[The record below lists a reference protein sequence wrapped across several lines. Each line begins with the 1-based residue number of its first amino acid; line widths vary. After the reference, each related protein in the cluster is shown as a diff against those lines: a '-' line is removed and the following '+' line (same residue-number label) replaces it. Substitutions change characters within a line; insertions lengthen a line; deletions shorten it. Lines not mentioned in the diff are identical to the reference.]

1 MQRGSLFVY
10 CTTLLSTTLLKSKQ
24 IQRESAMTAINN
36 KNCYEANNGC
46 GIVMLIDR
54 FFEMMK
60 SNNVTIDTY
69 LTEMLDFLEELDAEL
84 LEAIVV
90 YYIIFHLPN

>member
-1 MQRGSLFVY
+1 
-10 CTTLLSTTLLKSKQ
+10 
-24 IQRESAMTAINN
+24 
-36 KNCYEANNGC
+36 
-46 GIVMLIDR
+46 MLIDR